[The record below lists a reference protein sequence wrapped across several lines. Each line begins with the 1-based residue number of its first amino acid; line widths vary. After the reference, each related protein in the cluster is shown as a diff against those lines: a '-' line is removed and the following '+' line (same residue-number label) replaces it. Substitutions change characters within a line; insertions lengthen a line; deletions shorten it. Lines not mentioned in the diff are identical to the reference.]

1 MRFGWDPSKS
11 ERNARERGLPFAIA
25 MAVFDGPTI
34 ELDDTRRDYGER
46 RIIAYGAVAG
56 RVLVC
61 VYTWRGQQDDPVRWI
76 ISLRKANRGE
86 SHAYRTV
93 FPQ

>member
-1 MRFGWDPSKS
+1 MRFGWDPAKS

-25 MAVFDGPTI
+25 MALFDGPTI
-34 ELDDTRRDYGER
+34 ELDDQRRDYGER
-46 RIIAYGAVAG
+46 RIITYGSVAN

-61 VYTWRGQQDDPVRWI
+61 VYTWRGAADAPLRWI
-76 ISLRKANRGE
+76 ISLRKANKGE

>member
-1 MRFGWDPSKS
+1 
-11 ERNARERGLPFAIA
+11 
-25 MAVFDGPTI
+25 MAAATMGS
-34 ELDDTRRDYGER
+34 
-46 RIIAYGAVAG
+46 RIVAFGAVAG

-61 VYTWRGQQDDPVRWI
+61 VYTWRGQPDDPVRWI

-86 SHAYRTV
+86 SHADRTV